1 MFIQFFPPLVLADE
15 TGTANQSTTEV
26 QVPSETVQ
34 TQDTNQELSED
45 ATTNQPSKQEDEED
59 TQENTTEAEPKQ
71 DQQPSEQTIIEESSS
86 EEPSIE
92 TSESHIK
99 TAERKE
105 QAAKALSVTLEG
117 MAIANPT
124 NVYSAK
130 STSANVLKSYKPG
143 LTLKLEDQNSEYY
156 TVAVYINGKKQTGYI
171 LKTDVDVHA
180 NKERL
185 QGFAGKQ
192 PVQIFENPDSDSNI
206 LKSYPYGQ
214 LLKYETYTE
223 DWYVATIV
231 VNGKKETGYIKTT
244 DVGNQVPSASGVSL
258 GKVSIYRTA
267 SLKSNVLKSYNVG
280 KILKYKPYNKD
291 WYQATVYI
299 NGKGQTG
306 YIYKKHVDTIIS
318 NPTNETGIALQI
330 PTKIYTAPTT
340 SAKVLKSYKQSQ
352 TLKFKTFSSNWYQ
365 ATVIINGIK
374 KVGYIHKPDVGDKSR
389 KLSGYALNSPTTIY
403 TSPIKNTN
411 KLKSY
416 QKGTYLSY
424 KYYNSDWFVAT
435 VIVNGTKKTG
445 YINKND
451 VGAAPTINGQAAITP
466 TKVYSETS
474 TNSKVLKSYKKG
486 SKLKYKPYDRDW
498 YKVTV
503 IINRKSFTGYIQAK
517 DIRQNVPP
525 TGNTSIVN
533 PNQVYSYN
541 EMVRDIK
548 NLQQA
553 YPELITYKVVGKS
566 EYGRDIYAVSLGH
579 GKAKT
584 FINGSHHAR
593 EWLTTNLNMYMI
605 EEYAKAYVKNGRI
618 SGYDV
623 KSILNS
629 TTIWFIPMVNP
640 DGVTLQQEG
649 LKAFPKSVHNELI
662 NMNNGSTNFKRWK
675 ANAKG
680 VDLNRQYAAGW
691 ATIKNNPGKPHYQ
704 NFKGYTP
711 ESAAETKTIIK
722 FIREINPEMSVAYH
736 SSGQIIFW
744 NYLQTG
750 ARYDRD
756 HIYAKKISSMT
767 GYKLVYPV
775 GTPSGGGFTD
785 WFISSQKKPAFTIE
799 IAPYSGQTNPPVSEF
814 KNVWN
819 QNKGIGLY
827 VAQESAKLYKK

>member
-1 MFIQFFPPLVLADE
+1 M
-15 TGTANQSTTEV
+15 TRTANQSTTEV
-26 QVPSETVQ
+26 QVPSEMIQ

-45 ATTNQPSKQEDEED
+45 ATTKQPSKQQGEKD
-59 TQENTTEAEPKQ
+59 TQEVTTEAEPKQ
-71 DQQPSEQTIIEESSS
+71 DQQPSEQTIKEDSSS
-86 EEPSIE
+86 KEPSIE
-92 TSESHIK
+92 TSESHLK
-99 TAERKE
+99 TDERKE

-143 LTLKLEDQNSEYY
+143 LTLKLEDQNSDYY
-156 TVAVYINGKKQTGYI
+156 TAVVYINGKKQTGYI
-171 LKTDVDVHA
+171 LKADVNVHT
-180 NKERL
+180 NKEKL

-192 PVQIFENPDSDSNI
+192 PIHVYESPNSDSNI

-214 LLKYETYTE
+214 LLKYETYTK
-223 DWYVATIV
+223 DWYVATVV

-244 DVGNQVPSASGVSL
+244 DVSNQIPSASGVSL
-258 GKVSIYRTA
+258 RKVNIYRTA
-267 SLKSNVLKSYNVG
+267 SLKSNVLKSYNAG
-280 KILKYKPYNKD
+280 KIVKYKPYNKD

-306 YIYKKHVDTIIS
+306 YIYKKYVDTIVS
-318 NPTNETGIALQI
+318 NPTNGTGIAVQI
-330 PTKIYTAPTT
+330 PTKIYNEPSTG
-340 SAKVLKSYKQSQ
+340 AKVLKSYKQSQ

-374 KVGYIHKPDVGDKSR
+374 KIGYIHKTDVGDKTST
-389 KLSGYALNSPTTIY
+389 LSGYALNSPTTIY
-403 TSPIKNTN
+403 SSPAKNASQ
-411 KLKSY
+411 LKNY

-424 KYYNSDWFVAT
+424 KIYNSDWFLAT
-435 VIVNGTKKTG
+435 VIVNGTRKTG

-451 VGAAPTINGQAAITP
+451 VGAAPTINGQAAKSP
-466 TKVYSETS
+466 TNVYSGTS

-486 SKLKYKPYDRDW
+486 SKLKYKPFNRDW

-503 IINRKSFTGYIQAK
+503 IKNGKSYTGYIQAK
-517 DIRQNVPP
+517 DIKQSVTPIA
-525 TGNTSIVN
+525 NTNIVN

-541 EMVRDIK
+541 AMVRDIK
-548 NLQQA
+548 KLQQA
-553 YPELITYKVVGKS
+553 YPDLITYKVVGKS
-566 EYGRDIYAVSLGH
+566 EYNRDIYAVSLGY

-605 EEYAKAYVKNGRI
+605 EEYAKAYVKNKRI
-618 SGYDV
+618 SGFDV
-623 KSILNS
+623 KSILNN

-649 LKAFPKSVHNELI
+649 IKAFPKSIHNELI
-662 NMNNGSTNFKRWK
+662 NMNNGSKNFKRWK

-680 VDLNRQYAAGW
+680 IDLNRQYAAGW
-691 ATIKNNPGKPHYQ
+691 ATIKNNPGKPYYQ

-711 ESAAETKTIIK
+711 ESSAETKTVLK
-722 FIREINPEMSVAYH
+722 FVREIKPEMAVAYH
-736 SSGQIIFW
+736 TSGQIIFW

-767 GYKLVYPV
+767 GYKLIYPV

-799 IAPYSGQTNPPVSEF
+799 IAPYSGQTNPPISEF
-814 KNVWN
+814 KNGWS